1 MIKEYFIIIFIKKT
15 VISII
20 KRLFNKNTVGAYVM
34 QAEKGVFAFAFM
46 PLLAN
51 RLGISV
57 FGVFS
62 TFFSLSII
70 AGVIIEWGLTQT
82 AIKSLAIAKNQAKSY
97 IVGAV
102 ILTRFALTIPVACI
116 VLVFCFIALPM
127 DGNLTLVVLTV
138 LSLYAVSISPVFVF
152 QSNEKTLE
160 IGSVLLVVRILAT
173 LLIYAYVETPDD
185 LNMAFTIH
193 LCSIYMGV
201 GAGWAILVVK
211 YRLQIYFVSTRK
223 IRSIIADGH
232 SFAFA
237 NIGSSLYGNGSVFL
251 LSLVSSSAQVGLFNL
266 ALTFTRGIC
275 SVLTPVSQSY
285 LPKISRLYE
294 ESVVKARSAVRKALI
309 LQTLAACTLVVIVWI
324 VLIYLIPVGFHDNM
338 RELSLLII
346 LLSSTIVSTL
356 ISSLLVLFVIIP
368 MKMDQFYRNLIVI
381 SSTLSSACLLF
392 LGYFYQSYGAAL
404 SIMIGEMIIC
414 IIIYNRSMRVIGSKS
429 E

>member
-1 MIKEYFIIIFIKKT
+1 
-15 VISII
+15 
-20 KRLFNKNTVGAYVM
+20 M
-34 QAEKGVFAFAFM
+34 QAEKGVFAFVFM

-51 RLGISV
+51 RLGISA

-62 TFFSLSII
+62 TFLSLSII
-70 AGVIIEWGLTQT
+70 AGVIVDWGLTQT
-82 AIKSLAIAKNQAKSY
+82 TIKPLAIAKNQAKSY
-97 IVGAV
+97 IASAV
-102 ILTRFALTIPVACI
+102 ILTRFLLTIPVVCI
-116 VLVFCFIALPM
+116 ILVLCLIVLPM
-127 DGNLTLVVLTV
+127 DGHLILVLQTI
-138 LSLYAVSISPVFVF
+138 LSLYAVSISPIFVF
-152 QSNEKTLE
+152 QSIEKTME
-160 IGSVLLVVRILAT
+160 IGSVLLVIRILAT
-173 LLIYAYVETPDD
+173 LLTYAYVKAPDD

-193 LCSIYMGV
+193 LCSIYMGAGV
-201 GAGWAILVVK
+201 GWIILMVK

-223 IRSIIADGH
+223 IRGTIIDGYN
-232 SFAFA
+232 FAFA

-294 ESVVKARSAVRKALI
+294 ESIVEARGAVRKALI
-309 LQTLAACTLVVIVWI
+309 LQTLAACTLVVMVWI
-324 VLIYLIPVGFHDNM
+324 VLIYQLPVGFHDNM
-338 RELSLLII
+338 HELSLLII
-346 LLSSTIVSTL
+346 LLSPTIVSTL

-368 MKMDQFYRNLIVI
+368 MRTYHFYRNLIII

-404 SIMIGEMIIC
+404 SIMIGEVIIC
-414 IIIYNRSMRVIGSKS
+414 IIIFNHSMRLIGSKS